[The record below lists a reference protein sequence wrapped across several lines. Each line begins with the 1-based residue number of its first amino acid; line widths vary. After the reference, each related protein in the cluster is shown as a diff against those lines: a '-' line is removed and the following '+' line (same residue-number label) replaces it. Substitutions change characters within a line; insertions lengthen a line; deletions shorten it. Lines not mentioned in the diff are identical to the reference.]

1 MSLVITDTARAL
13 VGVEQE
19 AVTIEVDKS
28 AVRKFAT
35 AIRFPEPPRRLHVDP
50 EYAAKTKWAGLIAP
64 PTFCTSFPWLAG
76 LLDKINASMGKYR
89 VGLNGGN
96 EYELFEPIRP
106 GDVLTA
112 RPVLASIDEKPRD
125 DGGAMLILDLQAD
138 FHNQAGNNVLLTKM
152 RLLRIYAPD
161 QVLAEAKS

>member
-1 MSLVITDTARAL
+1 MAKVITDEARAL
-13 VGVEQE
+13 VGVEQDPIT
-19 AVTIEVDKS
+19 VEVDKS
-28 AVRKFAT
+28 AIRKFAT
-35 AIRFPEPPRRLHVDP
+35 AIRFPEPPEQRFIDSDRM
-50 EYAAKTKWAGLIAP
+50 IAP

-112 RPVLASIDEKPRD
+112 KPKLASVDEKDRD
-125 DGGAMLILDLQAD
+125 DGGAMLILDLRAD
-138 FHNQAGNNVLLTKM
+138 FYNQANKPVLSTKM

-161 QVLAEAKS
+161 QVLAEAKA